1 MIQAKVYIT
10 LKKAVL
16 DPQGKAVHN
25 SLLSLGFE
33 QVKEVRVGKFIELS
47 LAVSDEKEA
56 TALLNEMSRKLLANT
71 VIEDFSF
78 ELQQT

>member
-1 MIQAKVYIT
+1 MIQAKVYVT

-56 TALLNEMSRKLLANT
+56 NAMLNEMILKLLDNK
-71 VIEDFSF
+71 VIEEIYV
-78 ELQQT
+78 ELQQK

>member
-1 MIQAKVYIT
+1 MIQAKVYVT

-56 TALLNEMSRKLLANT
+56 TALLNEMSRKLLANA

>member
-1 MIQAKVYIT
+1 MIQAKVYVT

-56 TALLNEMSRKLLANT
+56 TALLNEMSRKLLANM